1 MDFVRWLYIAAS
13 ALKVTLNN
21 HLTLENHLTLRIP
34 SFYIFKNE
42 DNDAYL

>member
-1 MDFVRWLYIAAS
+1 MYFMRQLYIAAS

-21 HLTLENHLTLRIP
+21 YLTLENHLTLRIP